1 MTHPKTT
8 HSKIVKALALLAT
21 PLVAHSTLAQEN
33 DTVALE
39 TVQVSADFRE
49 LDLQQIP
56 SAITV
61 VGSDDIQ
68 NRNADHIESILSL
81 APNVN
86 FAAGSSRGRFFQI
99 RGIGERS
106 QFIDPVNHS
115 VGLIVDGIDLTG
127 MGGAASLFDTEQVE
141 IFRGP
146 QGTAFGANALAGL
159 INIKSTAA
167 SSDSG
172 YISAKIGEY
181 NSQNLSAAFGEK
193 ITDKLSARIA
203 VQSNTSNGY
212 TENDYL
218 NKKDTSGFE
227 EQAVKAKLAWESEIA
242 EYNLNLFHINTNNG
256 YDAYTIDNSRTTQ
269 SDQPGKDKI
278 EVNAFSVQ
286 TSNFDSSNYTIET
299 NTEYS
304 KANSFYSYD
313 FDWMNVGYRGNT
325 YIDYEEFSR
334 DTEKASVDIR
344 VLSKPSLNLFNGTT
358 SWVSGIYNRLFSE
371 SLKQARI
378 GNYENGTFDS
388 KLDAQSTAIYTE
400 FKTTLSPII
409 SLTYG
414 VRVENWNADFTTS
427 NNFEGDHSEV
437 LYGGKIA
444 VDYMLSPNHMSYAS
458 ISRGYKAGGFNSDP
472 KEALPSDLIT
482 YDTEY
487 NWATEIGLKS
497 STLNETLTSRIA
509 LFYITRE
516 NQQVKNSTVR
526 DNGLTFI
533 DSINNAASGKN
544 YGLEVESSWS
554 ISEAITWNAS
564 MGLIETE
571 INGFSVNIDTDD
583 DWINDTTIDKS
594 GRDQSHAPSYTF
606 ASSLDIA
613 LTNSITTNIEIEGK
627 DEFYFSDSHDA
638 QSESYEL
645 MHASITYTQENWN
658 ISLIGKNLT
667 NETVETRGFSG
678 WVQDP
683 MEVYTPGKYVQ
694 FGEPRLISIQTRY
707 NF

>member
-1 MTHPKTT
+1 MTHPK
-8 HSKIVKALALLAT
+8 SFNAFALLAAS
-21 PLVAHSTLAQEN
+21 LAANVSIAQES
-33 DTVALE
+33 DTVSLE

-68 NRNADHIESILSL
+68 NRNADHLESILSL

-86 FAAGSSRGRFFQI
+86 FSAGASRGRFFQI

-106 QFIDPVNHS
+106 QFLDSVNHS
-115 VGLIVDGIDLTG
+115 VGLYVDSIDMTG
-127 MGGAASLFDTEQVE
+127 LGGSAALFDTEQVE
-141 IFRGP
+141 ILRGP
-146 QGTAFGANALAGL
+146 QGTGFGANALAGL
-159 INIKSTAA
+159 INIQSTDA
-167 SSDSG
+167 SAESG

-181 NSQNLSAAFGEK
+181 NSQNLSAAYGEK
-193 ITDKLSARIA
+193 LSDNLSARIS
-203 VQSNTSNGY
+203 VQTNTSDGY
-212 TENDYL
+212 MGNDYL
-218 NKKDTSGFE
+218 NKKDTNGFDE
-227 EQAVKAKLAWESEIA
+227 KAVKAKLKWENNSS

-256 YDAYTIDNSRTTQ
+256 YDAFTIDNSRTTQ

-278 EVNAFSVQ
+278 EANAFSVQ
-286 TSNFDSSNYTIET
+286 TSNFKSSNYILET
-299 NTEYS
+299 STEYS

-313 FDWMNVGYRGNT
+313 YDWMNIGYRGNT
-325 YIDYEEFSR
+325 ITDYEEFAR
-334 DTEKASVDIR
+334 DTEKGSVDVR
-344 VLSKPSLNLFNGTT
+344 LLSKPSLNLFNGTT
-358 SWVSGIYNRLFSE
+358 SWVAGVYNRLFEE
-371 SLKQARI
+371 SLNQERI
-378 GNYENGTFDS
+378 GDYGNSTFDS
-388 KLDAQSTAIYTE
+388 SLDYQSTALYAE
-400 FKTTLSPII
+400 LKTTISPVV

-427 NNFEGDHSEV
+427 KGFKDDHSEM
-437 LYGGKIA
+437 LYGGKLA
-444 VDYMLSPNHMSYAS
+444 LDYLLTPNHMTYVSV
-458 ISRGYKAGGFNSDP
+458 SRGYKAGGFNSDVNFGTGS
-472 KEALPSDLIT
+472 ALPSDLIT

-497 STLNETLTSRIA
+497 STLNDTLTSRIA
-509 LFYITRE
+509 VFHIVRE

-526 DNGLTFI
+526 DNGATFI

-554 ISEAITWNAS
+554 VSEAITWNAS

-571 INGFSVNIDTDD
+571 INGFAVNIDTDG
-583 DWINDTTIDKS
+583 DWVIDSTVDKS
-594 GRDQSHAPSYTF
+594 GREQSHAPSYTF
-606 ASSLDIA
+606 ATSLDIA
-613 LTNSITTNIEIEGK
+613 LTNSISTSVEVEGK

-638 QSESYEL
+638 KSESYEL
-645 MHASITYTQENWN
+645 IHASITYTQENWS

-667 NETVETRGFSG
+667 DEDVETRGFSG

-683 MEVYTPGKYVQ
+683 MGVYTPDNYVQ

>member
-1 MTHPKTT
+1 MKHPNLF
-8 HSKIVKALALLAT
+8 KISSLLAALLSAN
-21 PLVAHSTLAQEN
+21 STLAQEN
-33 DTVALE
+33 TPVELDTVK
-39 TVQVSADFRE
+39 VSADFRE

-61 VGSDDIQ
+61 VGEDDIKK
-68 NRNADHIESILSL
+68 RNADHLESILSL

-86 FAAGSSRGRFFQI
+86 YSAGASRGRYFQI

-115 VGLIVDGIDLTG
+115 VGLIVDGIDMTG
-127 MGGAASLFDTEQVE
+127 LGGAASLFDTEQVE

-167 SSDSG
+167 SSDAG
-172 YISAKIGEY
+172 YISAKVGEY

-193 ITDKLSARIA
+193 LTDNLSARVA
-203 VQSNTSNGY
+203 VQSNTSDGY
-212 TENDYL
+212 MENDHL
-218 NKKDTSGFE
+218 NKKDTSGFD
-227 EQAVKAKLAWESEIA
+227 EQALKAKLAWESKTA

-256 YDAYTIDNSRTTQ
+256 YDAFTIDNSRTTQ

-278 EVNAFSVQ
+278 EANAFSVQ
-286 TSNFDSSNYTIET
+286 TSNFDSSNYILET

-304 KANSFYSYD
+304 KSNSFYSYD

-325 YIDYEEFSR
+325 YVDYEEFAR
-334 DTEKASVDIR
+334 DTEKASIDIR
-344 VLSKPSLNLFNGTT
+344 MLSKPSLNLFNSTT
-358 SWVSGIYNRLFSE
+358 SWVAGLYNRLFAE
-371 SLKQARI
+371 SLNQARI
-378 GNYENGTFDS
+378 GNYKNGTFDS

-400 FKTTLSPII
+400 LKTTVSPTI

-414 VRVENWNADFTTS
+414 VRVENWNSDFSTS
-427 NNFEGDHSEV
+427 NNFTDDHSEV
-437 LYGGKIA
+437 LYGGKIGI
-444 VDYMLSPNHMSYAS
+444 DYMLTPNHMPYAS

-472 KEALPSDLIT
+472 NKALPSDLIT

-487 NWATEIGLKS
+487 NWATEVGLKS
-497 STLNETLTSRIA
+497 STLNDTLTSRIA
-509 LFYITRE
+509 LFHIVRE

-526 DNGLTFI
+526 DNGATFI

-554 ISEAITWNAS
+554 VSESITWNAS
-564 MGLIETE
+564 IGIIETE
-571 INGFSVNIDTDD
+571 INGFAVNVDTDG
-583 DWINDTTIDKS
+583 DWVVDTSVDKS
-594 GRDQSHAPSYTF
+594 GRNQSHAPSYTF
-606 ASSLDIA
+606 ATSLEVA
-613 LTNSITTNIEIEGK
+613 LTNSITTSVEVEGK

-645 MHASITYTQENWN
+645 IHASITYTQANWN
-658 ISLIGKNLT
+658 IALIGKNLT
-667 NETVETRGFSG
+667 DEDVETRGFSG

-683 MEVYTPGKYVQ
+683 MGVYTPDKYVQ